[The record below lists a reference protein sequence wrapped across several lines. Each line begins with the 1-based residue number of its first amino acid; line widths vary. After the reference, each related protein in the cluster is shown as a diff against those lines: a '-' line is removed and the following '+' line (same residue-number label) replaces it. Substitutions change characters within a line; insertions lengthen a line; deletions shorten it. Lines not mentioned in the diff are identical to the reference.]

1 MSEKESKTNWAV
13 VTAGLGGFLLG
24 ALTVL
29 FIVWAYTGFRTEDGL
44 PAASPGPEVAVRPAP
59 AEPPPV
65 SRQSAPVPTPQSPTG
80 AARPWVQPSP
90 LEGAPQAEN
99 QVSAVP
105 PPADLRQ
112 RDLVLPV
119 QGIRPEQLQNT
130 FDDSRSGG
138 RVHEAIDIMAPRN
151 TPVLAVEEGKIAKL
165 FTSKQGGLTIY
176 QFDPTET
183 YAYYYAHLE
192 RYADGLKEGMML
204 RRGQVVGYV
213 GSSGNANPDG
223 PHLHFAIFR
232 LTPEKRWWEGAPVN
246 PFPVLGG
253 GREPD
258 RPALAR

>member
-1 MSEKESKTNWAV
+1 MSDERQQKPNAAV
-13 VTAGLGGFLLG
+13 MTAGLGGFVLG

-44 PAASPGPEVAVRPAP
+44 PTASPEVVARPAP
-59 AEPPPV
+59 VERAPEVP
-65 SRQSAPVPTPQSPTG
+65 RQADTTPAPQSPTG
-80 AARPWVQPSP
+80 PARPWVQPSP
-90 LEGAPQAEN
+90 LERPQASS
-99 QVSAVP
+99 QTPIPAP
-105 PPADLRQ
+105 PDLQ
-112 RDLVLPV
+112 RRNLVLPV

-130 FDDSRSGG
+130 FEDSRGGG

-151 TPVLAVEEGKIAKL
+151 TPVLAVEDGKIAKL
-165 FTSKQGGLTIY
+165 FTSKQGGLTLY

-192 RYADGLKEGMML
+192 RYADGIKEGMML

-213 GSSGNANPDG
+213 GTSGNANPAG

-232 LTPEKRWWEGAPVN
+232 LTPEKRWWDGSPVN

-253 GREPD
+253 RGADRVEP
-258 RPALAR
+258 AR